1 MVVEDKMEALD
12 LAKYAGYALGA
23 YTALLFGA
31 ELVQDAISRR
41 IHSQEE
47 LETVVKEEA
56 EQLGM
61 NPNSILSSFYRK
73 ENPKYNSIWG
83 ASCSKDY
90 YYPQKDEFVSPED
103 IDRNKLVELNII
115 ELREG
120 RGATRGTV
128 RHELYHLF
136 KHLPRES
143 NSKLFNFLRG
153 FFYEEPTA
161 VLYSLTGVK
170 I

>member
-1 MVVEDKMEALD
+1 MVEDKMEALD

-47 LETVVKEEA
+47 LEIVVKEEA

-61 NPNSILSSFYRK
+61 NANSIISSFYRK

-83 ASCSKDY
+83 ARCSKDY
-90 YYPQKDEFVSPED
+90 YYPEKDEFVSLDEVD
-103 IDRNKLVELNII
+103 KDKTIELNII

-120 RGATRGTV
+120 CGATRGTV

-143 NSKLFNFLRG
+143 SSRNLLKE

-170 I
+170 L